1 LAWQAVDLLIERLFI
16 EDRSGER
23 VPVEPNE
30 KQFRRLARMRDK
42 LVSVRWRGGVFAASL
57 LTAAMV
63 VLAPK
68 VARADSDR
76 LQFLSTKMK
85 DGDPRVRTSAALAL
99 GASNDDKAVDPLCGG
114 LSDREDVVRQA
125 AAVALKRLN
134 RHQSLGCLKAR
145 EHQES
150 NEAAKIAITRAIEA
164 ISSGG
169 GGGSDDVIKENP
181 SAKYYISLSTVA
193 NSTGR
198 AQTDVEK
205 IVLRSIRGKLDAAGS
220 VQLAPGTETPD
231 KAREVMKNRKMKGFY
246 LAIAVDRF
254 DYADGNLRV
263 KVKIGVF
270 NYPNKSLLGNVDKT
284 LTAQGVSNG
293 DKASEDRLLE
303 LAAGLASEQFTQN
316 ASAFL

>member
-1 LAWQAVDLLIERLFI
+1 
-16 EDRSGER
+16 
-23 VPVEPNE
+23 
-30 KQFRRLARMRDK
+30 MRDN
-42 LVSVRWRGGVFAASL
+42 LVGVSMRRGGLLAASL
-57 LTAAMV
+57 LAAATTL
-63 VLAPK
+63 LAPD
-68 VARADSDR
+68 VAIADEAR
-76 LQFLSTKMK
+76 LKFLSEKMR
-85 DGDPRVRTSAALAL
+85 DQDSRVRTSAALAL
-99 GASNDDKAVDPLCGG
+99 GASNEDGAVEALCGG
-114 LSDREDVVRQA
+114 LTDKEDVVRQA

-134 RHQSLGCLKAR
+134 RTRSLECLKAR
-145 EHQES
+145 EPNES

-164 ISSGG
+164 ISSNGEG
-169 GGGSDDVIKENP
+169 GGGSGETIKDNP
-181 SAKYYISLSTVA
+181 NAKYYISLSTVA

-205 IVLRSIRGKLDAAGS
+205 IVLNSIRQKLDAAGV
-220 VQLAPGTETPD
+220 VQLAPSTETPD
-231 KAREVMKNRKMKGFY
+231 KARQVMKARKLKGFY

-303 LAAGLASEQFTQN
+303 LAAGLASEQFAQN